1 MPASHFTSPS
11 DPHRWLRRNRY
22 QEGPDFL
29 FLATQNGPPPEKRP
43 SRGLLAGVRLRMRAV
58 RLAKESGVASAVGFT
73 GCSRASIYRWIQAF
87 EKGGITA
94 LVEDSRRPQH
104 LRTTVPNWVDT
115 VIIAIRLNT
124 YWNSKR
130 IAAEMARREIYRV
143 SAKHIDRL
151 FHQLGCSR
159 GSVPPQAGPR
169 YERSTPNELW
179 HIDIK
184 GPFFINV
191 EGASYLKTWIM
202 GLVDDHSRFVLG
214 LRIHTDAKLAP
225 LLQWLD
231 DCCELWG
238 QPIELMTDNGSPF
251 VRFLPGLL
259 PTGFCHRLSGTLGWL
274 TPAERYDGTPFTDR
288 GFENIPSLA
297 NLQKWLA
304 MTMAAA

>member
-29 FLATQNGPPPEKRP
+29 FLATQNGRPPEKRP

-124 YWNSKR
+124 YWNSK
-130 IAAEMARREIYRV
+130 
-143 SAKHIDRL
+143 
-151 FHQLGCSR
+151 
-159 GSVPPQAGPR
+159 
-169 YERSTPNELW
+169 
-179 HIDIK
+179 
-184 GPFFINV
+184 
-191 EGASYLKTWIM
+191 
-202 GLVDDHSRFVLG
+202 
-214 LRIHTDAKLAP
+214 
-225 LLQWLD
+225 
-231 DCCELWG
+231 
-238 QPIELMTDNGSPF
+238 
-251 VRFLPGLL
+251 
-259 PTGFCHRLSGTLGWL
+259 
-274 TPAERYDGTPFTDR
+274 
-288 GFENIPSLA
+288 
-297 NLQKWLA
+297 
-304 MTMAAA
+304 